1 MFANVDNVLVLVFD
15 NCSYPVKVTHVRTEN
30 RGKFHHV
37 INSYIAVLPHV
48 CNIAARSVWKRINDA
63 DFKNWMIASSNISKE
78 FSEQCWAHFR
88 SRPKDVP
95 NQFLFQGTPSRA
107 PKVDMYIQEPMENL
121 QTLQYKDIILVIDEF
136 YRKHIQQT
144 VCNFAFVSG
153 DQQTWIKLMILRQKN
168 QNKYNWIIPIP
179 GEWHWTWHIIKGIF
193 RMFYDSILHPFAK
206 VLGFKSL
213 DKKADN
219 FHYAEDLLEMVTLS
233 VFKWME
239 KAMENIPTGQFIVEW
254 MHTIKDH

>member
-1 MFANVDNVLVLVFD
+1 
-15 NCSYPVKVTHVRTEN
+15 
-30 RGKFHHV
+30 
-37 INSYIAVLPHV
+37 
-48 CNIAARSVWKRINDA
+48 
-63 DFKNWMIASSNISKE
+63 
-78 FSEQCWAHFR
+78 
-88 SRPKDVP
+88 
-95 NQFLFQGTPSRA
+95 
-107 PKVDMYIQEPMENL
+107 MYIQEPMENL

-144 VCNFAFVSG
+144 VRNFAFVSG

-168 QNKYNWIIPIP
+168 QNKYNWMIPIP

-239 KAMENIPTGQFIVEW
+239 KAMENIPTGQSIVEW
-254 MHTIKDH
+254 MHTIKDHRNAYELAYACYYYFVPYWVTRSALKWNKFEDMKDLYRWWVHLFIATNKRNYVILSLKTLWVFECLNDTIKNIYDQYRVFSFSGDEGTGIAWDGLIEIVSIFANIMQIH